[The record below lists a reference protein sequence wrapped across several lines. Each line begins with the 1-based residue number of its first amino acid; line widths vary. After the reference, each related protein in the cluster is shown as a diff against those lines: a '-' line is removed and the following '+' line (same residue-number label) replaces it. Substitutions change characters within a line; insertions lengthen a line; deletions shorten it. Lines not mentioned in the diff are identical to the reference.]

1 VRLPLIVALIAPGEN
16 TLKVLVLMENQRHA
30 LSARLGLHNKM
41 LVKPF
46 AYHASPANIK
56 T

>member
-1 VRLPLIVALIAPGEN
+1 LIVALIAPVEN
-16 TLKVLVLMENQRHA
+16 TLKVLVLMGNQRHV

-41 LVKPF
+41 LVEPF
-46 AYHASPANIK
+46 AYHAFQANIK